1 MFALSPETINRI
13 RSQRPSLSCLPV
25 GGSCREERNE
35 MQGEVKCRKLW
46 LSTCREIVPEKGGEC
61 VCRDSGVGR
70 RARRRHLALLAR
82 ERERE
87 SEIAGR
93 EPATDF
99 ASFFRM
105 ATGDVAAP
113 LSSLLTRSNNIA
125 KMFTFRQVQ
134 HHIVVKRVK

>member
-1 MFALSPETINRI
+1 MYAGT
-13 RSQRPSLSCLPV
+13 V
-25 GGSCREERNE
+25 G
-35 MQGEVKCRKLW
+35 W
-46 LSTCREIVPEKGGEC
+46 AGG
-61 VCRDSGVGR
+61 
-70 RARRRHLALLAR
+70 RAAGILLFLL
-82 ERERE
+82 ERE